1 MPPNPQRVDLN
12 TAIPQTPTPGQEYGQ
27 CAAQRGAMRAVP
39 LALPSTMPGQ
49 EIAPPTPLGVASERP
64 TEPLTSGASFGPGPG
79 PEALFTAPQS
89 MTPSPAA
96 RLLTYLASLP
106 TATPEIQRLAY
117 AAGQPVYSQPA
128 NPDDTFDA
136 FGR

>member
-12 TAIPQTPTPGQEYGQ
+12 TEIPQTPAPGQQYGQ
-27 CAAQRGAMRAVP
+27 GVAQQAAIRAVP
-39 LALPSTMPGQ
+39 LKLPPTMPGQ
-49 EIAPPTPLGVASERP
+49 DIAQPTSLSAPTQRP
-64 TEPLTSGASFGPGPG
+64 QEPLTAGASFGPGPG
-79 PEALFTAPQS
+79 PESLFTAPQS

-117 AAGQPVYSQPA
+117 AAGQPVYSTPA
-128 NPDDTFDA
+128 NPDDAFDA
-136 FGR
+136 LGR